1 MKIITINVLVDVK
14 DGEEQPAYDGLNA
27 ILRDYTSPLGSGVC
41 DNSPLIIDYSLG
53 NPKPVP
59 LAIEKAVRDETYV
72 EGSLGVWN
80 YE

>member
-14 DGEEQPAYDGLNA
+14 DWEEAYDGLNA

-41 DNSPLIIDYSLG
+41 DDSPLIIDYSLG

-72 EGSLGVWN
+72 EGSLGVWD